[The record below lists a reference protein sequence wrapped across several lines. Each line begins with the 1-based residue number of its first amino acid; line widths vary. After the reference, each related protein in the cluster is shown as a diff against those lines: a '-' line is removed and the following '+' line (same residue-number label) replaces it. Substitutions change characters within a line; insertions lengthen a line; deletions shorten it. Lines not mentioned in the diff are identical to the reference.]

1 MSLRWKLT
9 VIMSAVMVVSSA
21 LVGIISYRSVESRLL
36 TEIDRSLVEATNR
49 FLDRPD
55 PSVRFGPRGRVVVT
69 VPERP
74 LGIEQFVVQ
83 VSDRDGNVLAATD
96 GVQLPAADVSAISVP
111 DEPGR
116 GDFGI
121 GPDDSGRGDSRTGV
135 LETVSSTE
143 GQSYRVR
150 TVAVDIGSSGI
161 VIVQVG
167 RDMAETRNVL
177 DDLQHRILVIGGSI
191 ALLAAVA
198 GWFVATGTTSRL
210 RRLSTTAEEIAT
222 TTRLD
227 IGVPV
232 AGADE
237 VGRLGRSFRD
247 MLEALSRSKDQQQRL
262 VQDAGHELRT
272 PLTSLRMNV
281 DVLRRH
287 DDMTADM
294 RSRVFDDLN
303 RDAEEL
309 ARLVEEILTLA
320 ADPSSTPMSVPPESI
335 DMVSLVREVAERTQR
350 RSGRRIDLTVS
361 IGAGVV
367 QPTVIGQRALI
378 ERAVTNLLDN
388 AVKFDGSVERIEVD
402 VAFGAA
408 TVTVTVRDRGPGIP
422 EGESELIFERFH
434 RSDEAR
440 TLPGSGLGL
449 SIVADVARMHG
460 GSHFARNHAGGGAEV
475 GFSLPIASTAGGHS

>member
-9 VIMSAVMVVSSA
+9 IVMSAVMVVSAASI
-21 LVGIISYRSVESRLL
+21 GFISYGSVESRLL
-36 TEIDRSLVEATNR
+36 TEIDRSLVEATTR
-49 FLDRPD
+49 FLDRPN

-83 VSDRDGNVLAATD
+83 VSDRDGNVLAATE
-96 GVQLPAADVSAISVP
+96 GVELPAVDFSSVP
-111 DEPGR
+111 ESDGAGR
-116 GDFGI
+116 DVI
-121 GPDDSGRGDSRTGV
+121 SSTGV
-135 LETVSSTE
+135 VESVKSTD
-143 GQSYRVR
+143 GRAYRVR
-150 TVAVDIGSSGI
+150 TVAIDVGPSGV

-167 RDMAETRNVL
+167 RDLAETRNVL
-177 DDLQHRILVIGGSI
+177 DDLQHRILIIGASI

-198 GWFVATGTTSRL
+198 VWFVATGTTSRL

-227 IGVPV
+227 IEVPV

-247 MLEALSRSKDQQQRL
+247 MLAALSRSKEQQQRL

-287 DDMTADM
+287 EDLTTEV
-294 RSRVFDDLN
+294 RSRVLDDLN

-309 ARLVEEILTLA
+309 AQLIDEILNLA
-320 ADPSSTPMSVPPESI
+320 ADPSSTP
-335 DMVSLVREVAERTQR
+335 VSAPSERVDVIGLVRDAAERMQR
-350 RSGRRIDLTVS
+350 RSGRRIDLTVRL
-361 IGAGVV
+361 GAVESVV
-367 QPTVIGQRALI
+367 LGHRALI

-388 AVKFDGSVERIEVD
+388 AVKFDGSGEPIKVEVAVD
-402 VAFGAA
+402 GAA
-408 TVTVTVRDRGPGIP
+408 MTVTVGDRGPGIP
-422 EGESELIFERFH
+422 EGESDLIFERFH
-434 RSDEAR
+434 RSDAAR
-440 TLPGSGLGL
+440 ALPGSGLGL
-449 SIVADVARMHG
+449 SIVADVARLHSG
-460 GSHFARNHAGGGAEV
+460 TQFARNRAGGGAEV
-475 GFSLPIASTAGGHS
+475 GFSLPISSSDDAGE

>member
-9 VIMSAVMVVSSA
+9 IVMSMVMVASSA
-21 LVGIISYRSVESRLL
+21 SIGFISYRSVESRLL

-49 FLDRPD
+49 LLDRPN
-55 PSVRFGPRGRVVVT
+55 PSVRFGPRGRVVVN

-96 GVQLPAADVSAISVP
+96 GVELPATSLSSAGPSRQ
-111 DEPGR
+111 PG
-116 GDFGI
+116 FG
-121 GPDDSGRGDSRTGV
+121 GSGLIESRAV
-135 LETVSSTE
+135 EVETATSTQ
-143 GQSYRVR
+143 GQAYRIR
-150 TVAVDIGSSGI
+150 TVAVDLGASGV

-167 RDMAETRNVL
+167 RDLAETHNVL
-177 DDLQHRILVIGGSI
+177 DDLQHRILIIGGSI
-191 ALLAAVA
+191 ALLAAFA
-198 GWFVATGTTSRL
+198 GWFVASGTTSRL
-210 RRLSTTAEEIAT
+210 RRLSTTVEEIAS

-227 IGVPV
+227 IDVPV

-237 VGRLGRSFRD
+237 VGRLGRSFHD

-287 DDMTADM
+287 DDLTADM
-294 RSRVFDDLN
+294 RSRVLDDLN

-309 ARLVEEILTLA
+309 AQLVDEILTLA
-320 ADPSSTPMSVPPESI
+320 VEQTSTPMSVPSESI
-335 DMVSLVREVAERTQR
+335 DMIALVREVAERTQR
-350 RSGRRIDLTVS
+350 RSGRQIEPTMRIG
-361 IGAGVV
+361 IEEPVV
-367 QPTVIGQRALI
+367 VGRRALI

-388 AVKFDGSVERIEVD
+388 AVKFDGSGGRID
-402 VAFGAA
+402 IDLAVADGAIS
-408 TVTVTVRDRGPGIP
+408 VTVRDQGPGIP
-422 EGESELIFERFH
+422 DGEVDLVFERFH

-449 SIVADVARMHG
+449 SIVAEVARLHG
-460 GSHFARNHAGGGAEV
+460 GSHFARNRAEGGAEV
-475 GFSLPIASTAGGHS
+475 GFSLPLAPLARP

>member
-9 VIMSAVMVVSSA
+9 LIMSAVMVVSSA
-21 LVGIISYRSVESRLL
+21 SIGFISYGSVESRLIS
-36 TEIDRSLVEATNR
+36 EIDSSLVEATAR
-49 FLDRPD
+49 FLDRPN
-55 PSVRFGPRGRVVVT
+55 PSVRFGPRGRVLVT

-83 VSDRDGNVLAATD
+83 VSDRNGNVLAATE
-96 GVQLPAADVSAISVP
+96 GIELPITDLSAVAVP
-111 DEPGR
+111 DGPGE
-116 GDFGI
+116 GDPEAGDL
-121 GPDDSGRGDSRTGV
+121 GPAESSTGV
-135 LETVSSTE
+135 VETVTSTE
-143 GQSYRVR
+143 GRSYRVR
-150 TVAVDIGSSGI
+150 TVAVDIGRSGM

-167 RDMAETRNVL
+167 RDLAETRNVL
-177 DDLQHRILVIGGSI
+177 DDLQHRILIIGASV
-191 ALLAAVA
+191 ALLAALA
-198 GWFVATGTTSRL
+198 GWFVASGTTSRL

-227 IGVPV
+227 IEVPV

-237 VGRLGRSFRD
+237 VGRLGRSFHD

-287 DDMTADM
+287 DDMTTDM
-294 RSRVFDDLN
+294 RSRVLDDLN

-309 ARLVEEILTLA
+309 AQLVDEILTLA
-320 ADPSSTPMSVPPESI
+320 ADPSSTPVSVPPEAF
-335 DMVSLVREVAERTQR
+335 DMIGLVRDVAERTQR
-350 RSGRRIDLTVS
+350 RSGRHIDLTVS
-361 IGAGVV
+361 LGAGAVESIVV
-367 QPTVIGQRALI
+367 GQRALI
-378 ERAVTNLLDN
+378 ERAVANLLDN
-388 AVKFDGSVERIEVD
+388 AVKFDGSGDRIEIEIAVER
-402 VAFGAA
+402 G
-408 TVTVTVRDRGPGIP
+408 TTTVTVRDRGPGIP

-449 SIVADVARMHG
+449 SIVADVARMHAG
-460 GSHFARNHAGGGAEV
+460 TCFARNRADRGAEI
-475 GFSLPIASTAGGHS
+475 GFTLPLSTADHGGS